1 MEELA
6 KRVKKKDE
14 GVIRHFHLYHHHC
27 ASVTSAF
34 RISVGYVARRSE
46 RRFDKR
52 MDRYMYERTTA
63 VKEKVNAGKS
73 TREEAAGRKRRTV
86 ENEEDG
92 AHAYV
97 HACSHRVDEDEE
109 ERRKRGRRMIG
120 ENVGNDG
127 KGRAGMKSEEKN
139 ETFRR
144 SRAMG
149 RRLVSLLLFSLSFL
163 PSHLSLPR
171 TLACSSTSL
180 LLLHIHDFI
189 LCSAWRKRANVA
201 EPRTA
206 DFLRSRSH
214 LWRDNLVPKS
224 RCRWSWI
231 STSLAGKRVK

>member
-1 MEELA
+1 MKESFAIFTCTTITVRSLRSRFVSAWATWPEEANGDLT
-6 KRVKKKDE
+6 KEWTGTCTNVRRRWRRRWTWGKSEKHE
-14 GVIRHFHLYHHHC
+14 
-27 ASVTSAF
+27 
-34 RISVGYVARRSE
+34 RRSSG
-46 RRFDKR
+46 K
-52 MDRYMYERTTA
+52 
-63 VKEKVNAGKS
+63 KEANSGESA
-73 TREEAAGRKRRTV
+73 
-86 ENEEDG
+86 NEEDG

-144 SRAMG
+144 SRAMV

-163 PSHLSLPR
+163 PSRLSLPR
-171 TLACSSTSL
+171 TLACSSTLL